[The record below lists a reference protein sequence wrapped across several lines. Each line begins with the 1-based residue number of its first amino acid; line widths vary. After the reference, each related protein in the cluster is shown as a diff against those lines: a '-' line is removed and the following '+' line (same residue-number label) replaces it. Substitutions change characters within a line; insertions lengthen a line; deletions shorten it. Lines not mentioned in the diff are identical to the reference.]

1 MRCGDEGMMIVRA
14 ELCQRVAGL
23 RTLSGRRGAAEFRT
37 RLADIR
43 GLALA
48 YGLTPAVR
56 LSDALD
62 RAMAE
67 SGGDLRR
74 CASDLYLARLEDA
87 IGCESLD
94 DQASQALLASVSV
107 RLSA

>member
-14 ELCQRVAGL
+14 ELCERVAGL
-23 RTLSGRRGAAEFRT
+23 RTLSGRRSAAEFRT

-48 YGLTPAVR
+48 YGLTPAVHVA
-56 LSDALD
+56 DALD
-62 RAMAE
+62 RALAE
-67 SGGDLRR
+67 GGGDLRR
-74 CASDLYLARLEDA
+74 CASDLYLARLDDA

-94 DQASQALLASVSV
+94 ERSSEALLASVSV

>member
-14 ELCQRVAGL
+14 ELCERVAGL

-56 LSDALD
+56 LADALD
-62 RAMAE
+62 RAVAQ
-67 SGGDLRR
+67 GGADVQFR
-74 CASDLYLARLEDA
+74 ASDLYLDRLDDA
-87 IGCESLD
+87 IGCEVLD
-94 DQASQALLASVSV
+94 ERSSQALLASVSV

>member
-1 MRCGDEGMMIVRA
+1 MHQGDQGMMIVRA

-56 LSDALD
+56 LADALD
-62 RAMAE
+62 RSVAE

-74 CASDLYLARLEDA
+74 CSSDLYLARLDDA
-87 IGCESLD
+87 IGCETLD
-94 DQASQALLASVSV
+94 ERSSQALLASVSV